1 MSHYFDTFEGND
13 AFRDMLTNGTIN
25 LNPNN
30 ASRLKAL
37 REEDVTGKPK
47 ELGQVEMN

>member
-1 MSHYFDTFEGND
+1 MSHYFDTVEGYD
-13 AFRDMLTNGTIN
+13 AFRDMISNGTIN

-30 ASRLKAL
+30 TSRLKAL
-37 REEDVTGKPK
+37 REEEVTGKPK

>member
-1 MSHYFDTFEGND
+1 MSHYFDTVEGYD
-13 AFRDMLTNGTIN
+13 AFRDLLANGKIN
-25 LNPNN
+25 LNPDN

-37 REEDVTGKPK
+37 REEEVTGKPK